1 MAPDEPKEKMTREE
15 IDPHTLDVM
24 PAQQPE
30 QGTQGPPNDQKGSG
44 AASQDDI
51 DAMIA
56 RQREQDQEAPGE
68 AVLQQKLDGIFAQ
81 QQFEAPA
88 DEKKGVWDG
97 LDQDI
102 MSQDEID
109 VLLSGFNGEGSA
121 QAHGV
126 DTAITHQEKEHPGP
140 VDDITVISRQ
150 NHLERQR
157 KKEENILQEK
167 KRAAALISELLRM
180 EERRISCI
188 MAAKDKMVNEDLYAR
203 YEITRSDRTKI
214 IVSMSEKTAEEYRLV
229 HPGCCMYRI

>member
-1 MAPDEPKEKMTREE
+1 MTPDEPKEKMTWEE
-15 IDPHTLDVM
+15 IDPPTMDVM
-24 PAQQPE
+24 PAQQSE

-44 AASQDDI
+44 AVSQDDI

-56 RQREQDQEAPGE
+56 RQREQGKEAPGE
-68 AVLQQKLDGIFAQ
+68 AVLQQKLDRIFAQ

-88 DEKKGVWDG
+88 DEKKGVRHG

-109 VLLSGFNGEGSA
+109 ALLSGFNGEGSA

-126 DTAITHQEKEHPGP
+126 GTAITHQEKEHPGP

-157 KKEENILQEK
+157 KKEEAILQEK
-167 KRAAALISELLRM
+167 KRAAARIKELLRM
-180 EERRISCI
+180 EEKRISCI
-188 MAAKDKMVNEDLYAR
+188 MAAKNKMVNENLYAR

-214 IVSMSEKTAEEYRLV
+214 IVSMSEKTADEYRLV